1 MENRNE
7 LDLGLMTTEDMKS
20 VEKVFEEQ
28 NDTEMRSASA
38 VAAGAGG
45 AAGGAGGEQRQPKHK
60 NRKGRMMMENEGLIT
75 QEDIDM
81 ISKNSAAGD
90 FEKKEEMKSLSG
102 GAAAGG
108 AAGAAGGGAAGA
120 AAK

>member
-38 VAAGAGG
+38 VAAGAGYFFFI
-45 AAGGAGGEQRQPKHK
+45 
-60 NRKGRMMMENEGLIT
+60 NRLIT
-75 QEDIDM
+75 G
-81 ISKNSAAGD
+81 S
-90 FEKKEEMKSLSG
+90 
-102 GAAAGG
+102 
-108 AAGAAGGGAAGA
+108 
-120 AAK
+120 

>member
-38 VAAGAGG
+38 VAAGG
-45 AAGGAGGEQRQPKHK
+45 ASGA
-60 NRKGRMMMENEGLIT
+60 T
-75 QEDIDM
+75 
-81 ISKNSAAGD
+81 
-90 FEKKEEMKSLSG
+90 
-102 GAAAGG
+102 
-108 AAGAAGGGAAGA
+108 
-120 AAK
+120 AAKA

>member
-7 LDLGLMTTEDMKS
+7 LDLGLMTNEDMKS

-45 AAGGAGGEQRQPKHK
+45 AAGGAGG
-60 NRKGRMMMENEGLIT
+60 
-75 QEDIDM
+75 
-81 ISKNSAAGD
+81 A
-90 FEKKEEMKSLSG
+90 SG
-102 GAAAGG
+102 AT
-108 AAGAAGGGAAGA
+108 
-120 AAK
+120 AAKA

>member
-38 VAAGAGG
+38 SAVAAGAGG
-45 AAGGAGGEQRQPKHK
+45 AAGGAGG
-60 NRKGRMMMENEGLIT
+60 
-75 QEDIDM
+75 
-81 ISKNSAAGD
+81 A
-90 FEKKEEMKSLSG
+90 SG
-102 GAAAGG
+102 AT
-108 AAGAAGGGAAGA
+108 
-120 AAK
+120 AAKA

>member
-38 VAAGAGG
+38 VEAGAGRRHT
-45 AAGGAGGEQRQPKHK
+45 APCTQKRAWAGPDAQMRPLFF
-60 NRKGRMMMENEGLIT
+60 NT
-75 QEDIDM
+75 
-81 ISKNSAAGD
+81 
-90 FEKKEEMKSLSG
+90 
-102 GAAAGG
+102 
-108 AAGAAGGGAAGA
+108 
-120 AAK
+120 

>member
-38 VAAGAGG
+38 VAAGA
-45 AAGGAGGEQRQPKHK
+45 EERP
-60 NRKGRMMMENEGLIT
+60 EEPEGIGSNGSQSIKT
-75 QEDIDM
+75 ER
-81 ISKNSAAGD
+81 
-90 FEKKEEMKSLSG
+90 EE
-102 GAAAGG
+102 
-108 AAGAAGGGAAGA
+108 
-120 AAK
+120 

>member
-45 AAGGAGGEQRQPKHK
+45 AAGGAGRGIGSNGSQSIKTER
-60 NRKGRMMMENEGLIT
+60 
-75 QEDIDM
+75 
-81 ISKNSAAGD
+81 
-90 FEKKEEMKSLSG
+90 EE
-102 GAAAGG
+102 
-108 AAGAAGGGAAGA
+108 
-120 AAK
+120 

>member
-45 AAGGAGGEQRQPKHK
+45 AAGGAGG
-60 NRKGRMMMENEGLIT
+60 
-75 QEDIDM
+75 
-81 ISKNSAAGD
+81 
-90 FEKKEEMKSLSG
+90 
-102 GAAAGG
+102 
-108 AAGAAGGGAAGA
+108 
-120 AAK
+120 AAKA

>member
-1 MENRNE
+1 
-7 LDLGLMTTEDMKS
+7 
-20 VEKVFEEQ
+20 
-28 NDTEMRSASA
+28 
-38 VAAGAGG
+38 
-45 AAGGAGGEQRQPKHK
+45 
-60 NRKGRMMMENEGLIT
+60 MMMENEGLIT

-108 AAGAAGGGAAGA
+108 AAGAAGGAAAGA

>member
-1 MENRNE
+1 MGNKVHELGLLLDEEVEMLMQEADCKSVSGESKSAAAGGAGGMHMENRNE

-45 AAGGAGGEQRQPKHK
+45 AAGGAGG
-60 NRKGRMMMENEGLIT
+60 
-75 QEDIDM
+75 
-81 ISKNSAAGD
+81 A
-90 FEKKEEMKSLSG
+90 SG
-102 GAAAGG
+102 AT
-108 AAGAAGGGAAGA
+108 
-120 AAK
+120 AAKA

>member
-45 AAGGAGGEQRQPKHK
+45 EAGGAGGASGAPADKAYKQKGK
-60 NRKGRMMMENEGLIT
+60 NDDGK
-75 QEDIDM
+75 
-81 ISKNSAAGD
+81 
-90 FEKKEEMKSLSG
+90 
-102 GAAAGG
+102 
-108 AAGAAGGGAAGA
+108 
-120 AAK
+120 

>member
-45 AAGGAGGEQRQPKHK
+45 ASGA
-60 NRKGRMMMENEGLIT
+60 T
-75 QEDIDM
+75 
-81 ISKNSAAGD
+81 
-90 FEKKEEMKSLSG
+90 
-102 GAAAGG
+102 
-108 AAGAAGGGAAGA
+108 
-120 AAK
+120 AAKA

>member
-45 AAGGAGGEQRQPKHK
+45 
-60 NRKGRMMMENEGLIT
+60 
-75 QEDIDM
+75 D
-81 ISKNSAAGD
+81 
-90 FEKKEEMKSLSG
+90 
-102 GAAAGG
+102 AAAGPQPSVRLLLVHRKR
-108 AAGAAGGGAAGA
+108 ALRAGRAGKRLSGLL
-120 AAK
+120 